1 MSNGDGAGMSTVIVS
16 LLRGVLMREEH
27 ETRWHTL
34 LAAESRVRDY
44 VSIMGLELIVV
55 EDEGYAFLRQKE
67 RDAQREDEEIP
78 RLISRRPLSYPVS
91 MLLALLRRKLVE
103 HDMSSGEARLI
114 VDVDEMVEAARTFLP
129 GGTTEARDTDRVV
142 AHLRKIADLGFIRF
156 LKNDAGKFEVRRIIK
171 AFVTAQWLREMET
184 VMAGEAERAGGAPRD
199 TPDDASDDDE
209 EAQG

>member
-1 MSNGDGAGMSTVIVS
+1 
-16 LLRGVLMREEH
+16 MREEH

-34 LAAESRVRDY
+34 LAAEPRVRDY

-103 HDMSSGEARLI
+103 HDMSSSEARLI
-114 VDVDEMVEAARTFLP
+114 VDVDDVVEAARTFLP
-129 GGTTEARDTDRVV
+129 GGTTEARDTDRIV

-156 LKNDAGKFEVRRIIK
+156 LKNDAGKFEVRRILK
-171 AFVTAQWLREMET
+171 AFVTAQWVQEMET
-184 VMAGEAERAGGAPRD
+184 FMAGEAERAGGAPRN
-199 TPDDASDDDE
+199 TPDDDE